1 MQPTVS
7 PSSLPTCW
15 LFSQATNQFIAQ
27 YITIG
32 TLLFEDNFLCWLKKL
47 SSNNKATFRYIIWF
61 KTVSRLL
68 FLFLS
73 LSLTL
78 TLFFSVS
85 LSLPLSSTVSSA
97 IKEYLIFRS
106 KYLIFR
112 FVVFVFTSEVLL
124 SHHPS
129 QVYGKDEEIFFFCVF
144 PRNFVRG
151 NRGSEVNWS
160 NSVGEKR
167 CPYVGEKKNF
177 FFTKKK
183 KDNSVSN
190 GHWLG

>member
-85 LSLPLSSTVSSA
+85 LSPSVLNSFFCNQRILDFSFKILDFSFRCICIYFRSFVISPPVSSLR
-97 IKEYLIFRS
+97 ER
-106 KYLIFR
+106 
-112 FVVFVFTSEVLL
+112 
-124 SHHPS
+124 
-129 QVYGKDEEIFFFCVF
+129 
-144 PRNFVRG
+144 RG
-151 NRGSEVNWS
+151 
-160 NSVGEKR
+160 
-167 CPYVGEKKNF
+167 NF
-177 FFTKKK
+177 FFVFFLVTSYEEIGGPK
-183 KDNSVSN
+183 
-190 GHWLG
+190 